1 MKTYWEG
8 TVKHYFTDENGKLKK
23 VNSVYLV
30 DAVNHTEV
38 EAILTVKMSQIV
50 TGEFEIKPIRQSDVV
65 RVING
70 EPTGRYFKVKIEMEF
85 EKKETE
91 VILVEANDLESA
103 LNGFLANEK
112 ILGYD
117 FEVLSVSKSKILD
130 VYEPS
135 IEYAEEEDVFPTYF
149 AINTDEAP

>member
-1 MKTYWEG
+1 MKSYWEG

-30 DAVNHTEV
+30 EAVNHTEV
-38 EAILTVKMSQIV
+38 EAILTGKMSQIV
-50 TGEFEIKPIRQSDVV
+50 TGDFEIKPIRQSDVV

-91 VILVEANDLESA
+91 VILVEAKDLESA
-103 LNGFLANEK
+103 LNGFLVNEK

-117 FEVLSVSKSKILD
+117 FEVISVSRSKVLD
-130 VYEPS
+130 VYDTP
-135 IEYAEEEDVFPTYF
+135 IDYAEEDDVFPTYF
-149 AINTDEAP
+149 ATNTDEAP